1 MLRKLR
7 KRSSNGPCSTSAAEA
22 AIDSAGL
29 TARLKSCPP
38 EKSAVLR
45 IGRECMSTDE
55 TSSGMVKIYVVY
67 IVILGIALS
76 QVVLAFAMGP
86 SLSLM
91 LMAAALQA
99 SLAVLY
105 FMHLAQE

>member
-1 MLRKLR
+1 M
-7 KRSSNGPCSTSAAEA
+7 
-22 AIDSAGL
+22 D
-29 TARLKSCPP
+29 
-38 EKSAVLR
+38 
-45 IGRECMSTDE
+45 TDE
-55 TSSGMVKIYVVY
+55 TSNSMVTIYVVY
-67 IVILGIALS
+67 VVILGIALS

-105 FMHLAQE
+105 FMHLAQERPSLVLALIPYTIFVLFMMNMIWSDSFRLLHMRPH

>member
-1 MLRKLR
+1 MN
-7 KRSSNGPCSTSAAEA
+7 S
-22 AIDSAGL
+22 
-29 TARLKSCPP
+29 
-38 EKSAVLR
+38 
-45 IGRECMSTDE
+45 DE
-55 TSSGMVKIYVVY
+55 TSNSMVAIYVVY
-67 IVILGIALS
+67 FVILSIALS

-105 FMHLAQE
+105 FMHLGQERQSLVLALIPYTIFVLFMMNMIWSDSFRLLYMRPH

>member
-1 MLRKLR
+1 
-7 KRSSNGPCSTSAAEA
+7 
-22 AIDSAGL
+22 
-29 TARLKSCPP
+29 
-38 EKSAVLR
+38 
-45 IGRECMSTDE
+45 MSTDE

-105 FMHLAQE
+105 FMHLAQERPSLVLALIPYTIFVLFMMNMIWSDSFRLLYMRPH